1 MRAEKRQSDKEERKE
16 RVLTQGRS
24 SVTRSIAGA
33 VTLEGAVVSAI
44 ESKEA
49 VEAARK
55 ASARTV
61 FNRLRIRVAPARSFV
76 GGEREAM
83 L

>member
-33 VTLEGAVVSAI
+33 VVSAI
-44 ESKEA
+44 ESNEA

-55 ASARTV
+55 AGARTV
-61 FNRLRIRVAPARSFV
+61 FNRLRIRGAPARSFV